1 MSVVRTI
8 PRKSRLSTLID
19 KAGGLSVGTARRQ
32 AQANLE
38 VMKPRALEI
47 IGERVEGLTVL
58 AEPPTPQD
66 VLPARIEA
74 YRLSSE
80 IIDAAG
86 MFEMRDVCAAAKGL
100 CDLLD
105 AAGEDDRFDWRIVT
119 VHAQSLRLL
128 MSLPDGATAEREAVT
143 QHLHK
148 VLTHKLG
155 GHSAG

>member
-1 MSVVRTI
+1 MSAVRTI
-8 PRKSRLSTLID
+8 PRKSRLSALID

-32 AQANLE
+32 AEANLDL
-38 VMKPRALEI
+38 MKPRALAI
-47 IGERVEGLTVL
+47 IGERVEALNAL
-58 AEPPTPQD
+58 SAPKADDE
-66 VLPARIEA
+66 VLPARISA

-80 IIDAAG
+80 VIDAAG

-105 AAGEDDRFDWRIVT
+105 AAGEAGPFDWRIVT

-128 MSLPDGATAEREAVT
+128 TTLPDDAKAEREAVT
-143 QHLHK
+143 HHLRQ